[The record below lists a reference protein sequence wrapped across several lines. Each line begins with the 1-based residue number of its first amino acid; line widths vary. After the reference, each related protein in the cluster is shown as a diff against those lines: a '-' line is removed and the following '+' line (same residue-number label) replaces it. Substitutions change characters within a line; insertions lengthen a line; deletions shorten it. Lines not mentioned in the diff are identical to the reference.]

1 MIQFK
6 LEIPIIKRRPNFEM
20 EERLVLEKVN
30 YDTNEITV
38 YGNTY
43 PLKDTCFQTVNRD
56 NPAELLPE
64 EEEVMNKLLLSFQQ
78 SEKLRRHMS
87 FLMRKGSLYLP
98 YNSNLLIHGCI
109 PVDENGEMESFEID
123 GHTYSGQE
131 LLDVFEYHV
140 RKSFDEKENT
150 DDLSTDLVWYLWTG
164 KYSSLFGKRAMTT
177 FERYFIAD
185 KASHKEEKIHTIIYV
200 KM

>member
-1 MIQFK
+1 
-6 LEIPIIKRRPNFEM
+6 
-20 EERLVLEKVN
+20 
-30 YDTNEITV
+30 
-38 YGNTY
+38 
-43 PLKDTCFQTVNRD
+43 
-56 NPAELLPE
+56 
-64 EEEVMNKLLLSFQQ
+64 
-78 SEKLRRHMS
+78 MS
-87 FLMRKGSLYLP
+87 FLLKGSLYLP
-98 YNSNLLIHGCI
+98 YNGNLLIHGCI

-123 GHTYSGQE
+123 GQTYSGQE

-185 KASHKEEKIHTIIYV
+185 KASHKEEKNPYYHLREDVNMVRKMLSDFGLNPDEGRIINGHNP
-200 KM
+200 